1 MGETQ
6 LEHKE
11 YRTLS
16 VIVPVYNECATVE
29 EIIRRV
35 RAVTVPLVVDVIVV
49 DDASTDGTDKVLAA
63 LADAAVH
70 VITHERNMG
79 KVTPAVTSC

>member
-1 MGETQ
+1 MSETQ
-6 LEHKE
+6 KEHTE

-16 VIVPVYNECATVE
+16 VIVPVYNQCATVE

-35 RAVTVPLVVDVIVV
+35 RAATVPLAVDVIVV
-49 DDASTDGTDKVLAA
+49 DDASTDGTDKVRAS
-63 LADAAVH
+63 LADSGID

-79 KVTPAVTSC
+79 KGAAGAS